1 MGSEDLVGSEDL
13 IYREA
18 KDRDLVTGDDVAL
31 KAKGFTQPL
40 DLILE
45 MNVGSKLESI
55 ISKFKCSGLVL
66 RPNQSGSKR
75 RV

>member
-1 MGSEDLVGSEDL
+1 MGSEDL

-55 ISKFKCSGLVL
+55 ITKFKCSGLVL
-66 RPNQSGSKR
+66 RPNQSEKGLR
-75 RV
+75 

>member
-1 MGSEDLVGSEDL
+1 MGSEDL

-18 KDRDLVTGDDVAL
+18 KDRDLVTGEDVAL
-31 KAKGFTQPL
+31 KAKDFTPPL
-40 DLILE
+40 NLSLE
-45 MNVGSKLESI
+45 MNVGSKIESI
-55 ISKFKCSGLVL
+55 FCKFECSGLVL